1 MSGFAVLHRS
11 LLGHPAFRNDAEAMA
26 FAWMILRASW
36 RPVRVR
42 YKGKAIS
49 LNRGQLAVSVRDMA
63 EAMDRDKAWIERL
76 FKRLRDETMIE
87 TRVET
92 GVSVITICNYTQ
104 YQDFSETRE
113 TATETPDDTD
123 ARQTQDT
130 EQQDKPDNQITSSEA
145 KASSPRARV
154 QSDFPKPDW
163 ADEGVW
169 ADFLKNRKRKRLPNT
184 TSAYKGFLEDIDRIA
199 NDEWPPG
206 RLLGHAAKKG
216 WGGIYE
222 PDEMKHG
229 NNRNNGGAS
238 AGKTD
243 AWQSVLHDVA
253 NGPPNPR
260 PTANHG
266 GMQGAG
272 GMGRDAIGYRA

>member
-87 TRVET
+87 THVET

-104 YQDFSETRE
+104 YQDLGETRE

-145 KASSPRARV
+145 KASSPRARAENE
-154 QSDFPKPDW
+154 FPCP
-163 ADEGVW
+163 EGVDQIDW
-169 ADFLKNRKRKRLPNT
+169 QSLLANRKQQRAPMNAG
-184 TSAYKGFLEDIDRIA
+184 AYRQILQKLERWSRDG
-199 NDEWPPG
+199 WPPG
-206 RLLGHAAKKG
+206 PIVAYAVERG
-216 WGGIYE
+216 WRTVFE
-222 PDEMKHG
+222 TDEMKHG
-229 NNRNNGGAS
+229 NAQHHIGKPRQTSDGGRAS
-238 AGKTD
+238 G
-243 AWQSVLHDVA
+243 WLS
-253 NGPPNPR
+253 
-260 PTANHG
+260 
-266 GMQGAG
+266 
-272 GMGRDAIGYRA
+272 